1 MSSVVRTGAQL
12 IRLRKL
18 MASEVPPLKAYIIPS
33 CDAHHSEYLASCDE
47 RRAFIT
53 GFNGSA
59 GTAIVTAK
67 DALLWTDARYYLQAE
82 AQMDENWTLMKEG
95 QLDTPSRGQW
105 LAAHLDSGANVGVD
119 PFLMTV
125 TEWKSLKR
133 SLDGDNI
140 KLVAVKNN
148 LVDAVW
154 GLNQP
159 ERPNQPI
166 KPLELKF
173 TGKSWEDKVHAIR
186 GVMKEKKADVLVL
199 SALDDS
205 AWFLN
210 LRGSDITYNPVFFC
224 YTVITQDKV
233 YFFANDEQV
242 TKEVVNHL
250 KPEKDVTNIVEIKP
264 YESITGFL
272 SSYRGKTIWLS
283 NQSSQALLLSTLGEK
298 SDDKSVNKVII
309 ECSPVTIA
317 KANKNSVEINGFI
330 NCHVRDA
337 AALCN
342 YFAWLEKEVPKG
354 TVTEISGS
362 DKLESFRA
370 EMENFV
376 GLSFDTISSVG
387 PNAAIIHYKAT
398 PETSRALTTEEIYLV
413 DSGGQY
419 KDGTTDVTRT
429 MHFGTPKP
437 FEKECFTRVLKG
449 QIKVAQAVFPTKIK
463 GNYLD
468 TLARLALWEV
478 GLDYGHGTGHGV
490 GAYLN
495 VHEGPMGI
503 SWRPMPDD
511 PGLQVGMVLSNEPGY
526 YQDGEFG
533 IRIEN
538 LVHIVKAD
546 TRHNFRD
553 RGYLTFEDL
562 TVCPI
567 QQKLIDPTL
576 LTQEEISYIN
586 QYHQKCRDMVGP
598 LLREMGHQAGLN
610 WLIKETRP
618 IG

>member
-1 MSSVVRTGAQL
+1 MLETLLARKENIYSCPPDRNLGNLQTLENNTSVMSSVVRTGAQL

-18 MASEVPPLKAYIIPS
+18 MASEVPPLAAYIIPS

-67 DALLWTDARYYLQAE
+67 EALLWTDARYFLQAE

-95 QLDTPSRGQW
+95 QQDTLSRGQW
-105 LAAHLDSGANVGVD
+105 LAEHLDSGANVGVD

-140 KLVAVKNN
+140 KLMAVKNN

-173 TGKSWEDKVHAIR
+173 TGKSWEDKVQAVR
-186 GVMKEKKADVLVL
+186 DVMKDKKADVLVL

-210 LRGSDITYNPVFFC
+210 LRGSDITYNPVFFS

-250 KPEKDVTNIVEIKP
+250 KPEKDVANIVEIKP

-298 SDDKSVNKVII
+298 ADKSVNKVII
-309 ECSPVTIA
+309 ECSL
-317 KANKNSVEINGFI
+317 F
-330 NCHVRDA
+330 
-337 AALCN
+337 
-342 YFAWLEKEVPKG
+342 
-354 TVTEISGS
+354 
-362 DKLESFRA
+362 
-370 EMENFV
+370 
-376 GLSFDTISSVG
+376 LS
-387 PNAAIIHYKAT
+387 A
-398 PETSRALTTEEIYLV
+398 RW
-413 DSGGQY
+413 
-419 KDGTTDVTRT
+419 
-429 MHFGTPKP
+429 
-437 FEKECFTRVLKG
+437 RVVFLK
-449 QIKVAQAVFPTKIK
+449 V
-463 GNYLD
+463 
-468 TLARLALWEV
+468 
-478 GLDYGHGTGHGV
+478 
-490 GAYLN
+490 
-495 VHEGPMGI
+495 
-503 SWRPMPDD
+503 
-511 PGLQVGMVLSNEPGY
+511 
-526 YQDGEFG
+526 
-533 IRIEN
+533 
-538 LVHIVKAD
+538 
-546 TRHNFRD
+546 
-553 RGYLTFEDL
+553 
-562 TVCPI
+562 
-567 QQKLIDPTL
+567 
-576 LTQEEISYIN
+576 
-586 QYHQKCRDMVGP
+586 
-598 LLREMGHQAGLN
+598 
-610 WLIKETRP
+610 
-618 IG
+618 

>member
-1 MSSVVRTGAQL
+1 MQ
-12 IRLRKL
+12 
-18 MASEVPPLKAYIIPS
+18 SEVPPLAAYIIPS

-67 DALLWTDARYYLQAE
+67 EALLWTDARDYLQAE
-82 AQMDENWTLMKEG
+82 AQMDDNWTLMKEG

-105 LAAHLDSGANVGVD
+105 LTDHLDSGSNVGVD

-125 TEWKSLKR
+125 TEWKQLKQT
-133 SLDGDNI
+133 LDSGDNI
-140 KLVAVKNN
+140 KLIAVKNN
-148 LVDAVW
+148 LVDSVW
-154 GLNQP
+154 GSNQP
-159 ERPNQPI
+159 DRPNQPI

-173 TGKSWEDKVHAIR
+173 TGKSWEDKVQDIR
-186 GVMKEKKADVLVL
+186 AVMKDRKADVLVL

-233 YFFANDEQV
+233 YFFANDDQV
-242 TKEVVNHL
+242 TQEVVSHL
-250 KPEKDVTNIVEIKP
+250 KPEKDVTHIVEIKP

-283 NQSSQALLLSTLGEK
+283 NQSSQALLLSCTLEHKQLG
-298 SDDKSVNKVII
+298 DKSANKVII

-387 PNAAIIHYKAT
+387 PNAAIIHYKPT
-398 PETSRALTTEEIYLV
+398 PETSRTLNEEEICKFSLLV
-413 DSGGQY
+413 TS
-419 KDGTTDVTRT
+419 T
-429 MHFGTPKP
+429 
-437 FEKECFTRVLKG
+437 EKCV
-449 QIKVAQAVFPTKIK
+449 
-463 GNYLD
+463 
-468 TLARLALWEV
+468 
-478 GLDYGHGTGHGV
+478 
-490 GAYLN
+490 
-495 VHEGPMGI
+495 
-503 SWRPMPDD
+503 
-511 PGLQVGMVLSNEPGY
+511 
-526 YQDGEFG
+526 
-533 IRIEN
+533 
-538 LVHIVKAD
+538 
-546 TRHNFRD
+546 
-553 RGYLTFEDL
+553 
-562 TVCPI
+562 
-567 QQKLIDPTL
+567 
-576 LTQEEISYIN
+576 
-586 QYHQKCRDMVGP
+586 
-598 LLREMGHQAGLN
+598 
-610 WLIKETRP
+610 
-618 IG
+618 